1 MTRCDLITEPGTDR
15 MLGYGFV
22 GYKRFVDAQKALEE
36 MDGYVVG
43 QGAIRVAW
51 TRRSRPKGF
60 DVKIINVLD
69 PSVDRRVLKELF
81 AQFGDIR

>member
-1 MTRCDLITEPGTDR
+1 MVKARFAWLGRGDHVLRVPIVDCDLVSKKGV
-15 MLGYGFV
+15 L
-22 GYKRFVDAQKALEE
+22 
-36 MDGYVVG
+36 
-43 QGAIRVAW
+43 
-51 TRRSRPKGF
+51 GF